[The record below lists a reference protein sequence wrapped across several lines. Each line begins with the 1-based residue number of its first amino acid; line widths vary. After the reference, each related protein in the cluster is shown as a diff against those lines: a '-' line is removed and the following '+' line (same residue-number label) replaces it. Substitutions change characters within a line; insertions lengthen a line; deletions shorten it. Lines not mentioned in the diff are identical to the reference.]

1 MLVFLSAKAIIYR
14 KICIYEKKAVILQR
28 KIDLTMTKH
37 YLHYLTDVMTHQ
49 WNDAALTDYGENHEY
64 TFGELAKE
72 MLRLHILFEL
82 LGIKRGDK
90 IALAG
95 RNCAN
100 WAVAYLAIAAYEGVC
115 VSILQDFTAEDIA
128 HLLEHSDAEL
138 LFVGPYVWKD
148 LQTQKMPKGIKAAL
162 SLTDWSPLYL
172 NDKMSASLNGDAAL
186 NDAVDKAFKAKY
198 PHEIV
203 PEDIHFAADESS
215 LSLINYTS
223 GSTGSPKGVM
233 LNGRS
238 ISNNVEVGMKMLPV
252 DPGQRLVSMLPL
264 AHMFGQV
271 CELLYPLCSGT
282 HIYFL
287 TKSPTPSILLK
298 ALKEVQ
304 PYLVVTVPLVIE
316 KIYKQKLDPTLSKW
330 AIRTFWHVPGIGDF
344 LKSRVK
350 SGLRN
355 AFGGKLRYFICGGA
369 AMNPIV
375 EKCLMD
381 IHFPLSIGYG
391 MTECG
396 PLIGGNP
403 PKYFKARTG
412 GVPVMNMDVKIDNP
426 NEAGIGEILVKG
438 ENVMLGY
445 YKNPDAT
452 NAVFTEDGWM
462 RTGDLGRLDKK
473 KNIYI
478 KGRCK
483 TMFLGAS
490 GQNIYPEEIEDKL
503 NNQEAVGESLIVERE
518 GKLVALVFPDET
530 LTKRMSLEEIQQIM
544 RANLEKLNRLI
555 PSYSKVSNIE
565 VQDKPFEKTP
575 KRSIKRF
582 LYK

>member
-1 MLVFLSAKAIIYR
+1 M
-14 KICIYEKKAVILQR
+14 QR
-28 KIDLTMTKH
+28 KIVSRMNKH
-37 YLHYLTDVMTHQ
+37 YLNYLTDVMSLQ
-49 WNDAALTDYGENHEY
+49 WNDPALTDYNEEHEY
-64 TFGELAKE
+64 TFGELAIE
-72 MLRLHILFEL
+72 ILRLHVLFEQ
-82 LGIKRGDK
+82 LGIKKGDK

-95 RNCAN
+95 SNCAN

-128 HLLEHSDAEL
+128 HLLEHSDSEL

-148 LQTQKMPKGIKAAL
+148 LQNQKMPAKLKAAL
-162 SLTDWSPLYL
+162 SLEDWRPLFAAEGVSVP
-172 NDKMSASLNGDAAL
+172 DSKAWDAAY
-186 NDAVDKAFKAKY
+186 KTKY
-198 PHEIV
+198 PHGIE
-203 PEDIHFAADESS
+203 PEDISFTADPDI

-238 ISNNVEVGMKMLPV
+238 LSNNVEVGMKMLPV

-264 AHMFGQV
+264 AHMFGQI

-298 ALKEVQ
+298 ALKDVQ

-330 AIRTFWHVPGIGDF
+330 AIRSFWNVPIIGDL

-369 AMNPIV
+369 AMNPVV

-412 GVPVMNMDVKIDNP
+412 GVPVMNMEVKIDEP
-426 NEAGIGEILVKG
+426 NQAGIGEILVKG
-438 ENVMLGY
+438 ENVMMGY
-445 YKNPDAT
+445 YKNPEAT
-452 NAVFTEDGWM
+452 AAAFTEDGWL

-503 NNQEAVGESLIVERE
+503 NNQEAVGESLIVERD

-530 LTKRMSLEEIQQIM
+530 LTKRMTLAEIQALM
-544 RANLEKLNRLI
+544 RANLEKLNSLI
-555 PSYSKVSNIE
+555 PSYSRVANIE

>member
-1 MLVFLSAKAIIYR
+1 
-14 KICIYEKKAVILQR
+14 
-28 KIDLTMTKH
+28 MTKH
-37 YLHYLTDVMTHQ
+37 YLNYLTEVMGHQ
-49 WNDAALTDYGENHEY
+49 WNDPALTDYNEDHEY
-64 TFGELAKE
+64 TFGGLAVE
-72 MLRLHILFEL
+72 MLRLHILFEQIGL
-82 LGIKRGDK
+82 KRGDK
-90 IALAG
+90 IAIAG

-100 WAVAYLAIAAYEGVC
+100 WAVAYLAIAAYEGVA

-128 HLLEHSDAEL
+128 HLLEHSDSEL

-148 LQTQKMPKGIKAAL
+148 LQHQAMPEKLKAAV
-162 SLTDWSPLYL
+162 SLVDWSPLYMKEGL
-172 NDKMSASLNGDAAL
+172 RVTGYGLWE
-186 NDAVDKAFKAKY
+186 AVEKAFQAKY
-198 PHEIV
+198 PHTIK
-203 PEDIHFAADESS
+203 PEDVYFSADHEA

-238 ISNNVEVGMKMLPV
+238 LSNNVEIGMKILPV

-271 CELLYPLCSGT
+271 CELLYPLCCGT

-298 ALKEVQ
+298 AMKEVQ

-369 AMNPIV
+369 AMNPVV

-412 GVPVMNMDVKIDNP
+412 GVPVQNMEVKIDEP
-426 NEAGIGEILVKG
+426 NQAGIGEILVKG

-452 NAVFTEDGWM
+452 NAAFTEDGWL

-530 LTKRMSLEEIQQIM
+530 LTKRMTFEEIQAIM
-544 RANLEKLNRLI
+544 KANLEKLNSLI
-555 PSYSKVSNIE
+555 PSYSRVSNIE
-565 VQDKPFEKTP
+565 VQEKPFEHTP

>member
-1 MLVFLSAKAIIYR
+1 M
-14 KICIYEKKAVILQR
+14 KI
-28 KIDLTMTKH
+28 
-37 YLHYLTDVMTHQ
+37 
-49 WNDAALTDYGENHEY
+49 
-64 TFGELAKE
+64 
-72 MLRLHILFEL
+72 
-82 LGIKRGDK
+82 
-90 IALAG
+90 
-95 RNCAN
+95 
-100 WAVAYLAIAAYEGVC
+100 
-115 VSILQDFTAEDIA
+115 
-128 HLLEHSDAEL
+128 
-138 LFVGPYVWKD
+138 
-148 LQTQKMPKGIKAAL
+148 
-162 SLTDWSPLYL
+162 
-172 NDKMSASLNGDAAL
+172 
-186 NDAVDKAFKAKY
+186 
-198 PHEIV
+198 
-203 PEDIHFAADESS
+203 
-215 LSLINYTS
+215 
-223 GSTGSPKGVM
+223 
-233 LNGRS
+233 
-238 ISNNVEVGMKMLPV
+238 LPV
-252 DPGQRLVSMLPL
+252 EPGQRLVSMLPL

-282 HIYFL
+282 HIFFL
-287 TKSPTPSILLK
+287 TKSPTPSSLLK
-298 ALKEVQ
+298 AMKDVQ

-316 KIYKQKLDPTLSKW
+316 KIYKKNLDPTLSKW
-330 AIRTFWHVPGIGDF
+330 AIRTFWHMPGIGSI
-344 LKSRVK
+344 LHARVK
-350 SGLRN
+350 RALKN

-369 AMNPIV
+369 AMNPVV

-403 PKYFKARTG
+403 PKYFKARSG
-412 GVPVMNMDVKIDNP
+412 GAPVTNMEVKIDEP
-426 NEAGIGEILVKG
+426 NKAGIGEILVKG

-452 NAVFTEDGWM
+452 NAVFTQDGWL

-478 KGRCK
+478 KGRSK

-503 NNQEAVGESLIVERE
+503 NNQEAVSESLIVERG

-530 LTKRMSLEEIQQIM
+530 LTKRMTLEEIQQIM

-555 PSYSKVSNIE
+555 PSYSKVADIE

-582 LYK
+582 MYK

>member
-1 MLVFLSAKAIIYR
+1 
-14 KICIYEKKAVILQR
+14 
-28 KIDLTMTKH
+28 MTKH
-37 YLHYLTDVMTHQ
+37 YLHYLTDVMSHQ
-49 WNDAALTDYGENHEY
+49 WNDAALTDYSENHEY
-64 TFGELAKE
+64 TFGELAVE
-72 MLRLHILFEL
+72 MLRLHVLFEQ

-100 WAVAYLAIAAYEGVC
+100 WAVAYLAITSYEGIV
-115 VSILQDFTAEDIA
+115 VSILQDFTAEDIS
-128 HLLEHSDAEL
+128 HLLEHSDSEL
-138 LFVGPYVWKD
+138 LFVGPYVWKE
-148 LQTQKMPKGIKAAL
+148 LQHQKMPAKLKAAL
-162 SLTDWSPLYL
+162 SLEDWRMLYEVEKGTVPTDKEWHT
-172 NDKMSASLNGDAAL
+172 
-186 NDAVDKAFKAKY
+186 AFQSKF
-198 PHEIV
+198 PRGVE
-203 PEDIHFAADESS
+203 PEDIHFAANENS

-238 ISNNVEVGMKMLPV
+238 ISNNIEVGMKILPV
-252 DPGQRLVSMLPL
+252 EPGQRLVSMLPL

-271 CELLYPLCSGT
+271 CELLYPLCCGT

-298 ALKEVQ
+298 AMKDVQ

-316 KIYKQKLDPTLSKW
+316 KIYKKNLDPMLSKW
-330 AIRTFWHVPGIGDF
+330 AIRSFWHVPVIGDII
-344 LKSRVK
+344 KGRVK
-350 SGLRN
+350 KGLRN

-412 GVPVMNMDVKIDNP
+412 GVPVLNMDVKIDQP
-426 NEAGIGEILVKG
+426 NDAGIGEILVKG

-445 YKNPDAT
+445 YKNEEAT

-462 RTGDLGRLDKK
+462 RTGDLGRLDRK

-530 LTKRMSLEEIQQIM
+530 LTKRMSLEEIQTIM
-544 RANLEKLNRLI
+544 KANLEKLNKII
-555 PSYSKVSNIE
+555 PSYSKVANIE

>member
-1 MLVFLSAKAIIYR
+1 
-14 KICIYEKKAVILQR
+14 
-28 KIDLTMTKH
+28 MTKH
-37 YLHYLTDVMTHQ
+37 FLQYLTEVMSHQ
-49 WNDAALTDYGENHEY
+49 WNDPAFTDYGEDHEY
-64 TFGELAKE
+64 TFGALAVE
-72 MLRLHILFEL
+72 MLRLHTLFEQV
-82 LGIKRGDK
+82 GIKRGDK
-90 IALAG
+90 IALCG

-115 VSILQDFTAEDIA
+115 VSILQDFTAEDIT
-128 HLLEHSDAEL
+128 HLLEHSDSEL

-148 LQTQKMPKGIKAAL
+148 LQHQTMPAKIKAAI
-162 SLTDWSPLYL
+162 SLTDWSVLYSGERL
-172 NDKMSASLNGDAAL
+172 AVSGERLW
-186 NDAVDKAFKAKY
+186 DAVEKAFQAKY
-198 PHEIV
+198 PRTIEAEDV
-203 PEDIHFAADESS
+203 YFSADPEPM
-215 LSLINYTS
+215 SLINYTS

-238 ISNNVEVGMKMLPV
+238 LSNNVEVGMKMLPV

-298 ALKEVQ
+298 ALKDVQ

-316 KIYKQKLDPTLSKW
+316 KIYKTKLDPTLSKW
-330 AIRTFWHVPGIGDF
+330 AIRMFWHMPGIGDI
-344 LKSRVK
+344 LKRRVK

-412 GVPVMNMDVKIDNP
+412 GVPVTNMEVKIDNP

-445 YKNPDAT
+445 YKNPEAT
-452 NAVFTEDGWM
+452 NAAFTEDHWL

-473 KNIYI
+473 HNIYI

-530 LTKRMSLEEIQQIM
+530 LTKRMTLEEIQALM

-555 PSYSKVSNIE
+555 PSYSKVANIE

>member
-1 MLVFLSAKAIIYR
+1 
-14 KICIYEKKAVILQR
+14 
-28 KIDLTMTKH
+28 MTKH
-37 YLHYLTDVMTHQ
+37 YLNYLTEVMNHQ
-49 WNDAALTDYGENHEY
+49 WNDAALTDYNENHEY
-64 TFGELAKE
+64 TFGELAIE
-72 MLRLHILFEL
+72 MLRLHMLFEQM
-82 LGIKRGDK
+82 GIKPGDK

-115 VSILQDFTAEDIA
+115 VSILQDFTAEDIS
-128 HLLEHSDAEL
+128 HLLEHSDSEL
-138 LFVGPYVWKD
+138 LFVGPYVWKE
-148 LQTQKMPKGIKAAL
+148 LQHQTLPAKLKAAL
-162 SLTDWSPLYL
+162 SLEDWRTLYIAQGQEVPTKEQI
-172 NDKMSASLNGDAAL
+172 DKL
-186 NDAVDKAFKAKY
+186 FKTKY
-198 PHEIV
+198 PQGIE
-203 PEDIHFAADESS
+203 PEDIYFSADVQK

-238 ISNNVEVGMKMLPV
+238 ISNNIEIGMKILPV
-252 DPGQRLVSMLPL
+252 EPGQRLVSMLPL

-271 CELLYPLCSGT
+271 CELLYPLCAGT

-298 ALKEVQ
+298 ALDEVQ

-316 KIYKQKLDPTLSKW
+316 KIYKTKLDPMLSKRV
-330 AIRTFWHVPGIGDF
+330 IRAFWYTPIISSI

-350 SGLRN
+350 SGLRK

-412 GVPVMNMDVKIDNP
+412 GVPVMGMDVKIDNP

-452 NAVFTEDGWM
+452 NAAFTENGWL

-530 LTKRMSLEEIQQIM
+530 LTKRMSLEQIQELM
-544 RANLEKLNRLI
+544 KANLAKLNSLI

-565 VQDKPFEKTP
+565 VQEKPFEKTP

>member
-1 MLVFLSAKAIIYR
+1 
-14 KICIYEKKAVILQR
+14 
-28 KIDLTMTKH
+28 MTKH
-37 YLHYLTDVMTHQ
+37 YLQYLTEVMEHQ
-49 WNDAALTDYGENHEY
+49 WNDLALSDYNENHEY
-64 TFGELAKE
+64 TFGELAVE
-72 MLRLHILFEL
+72 ILRLHVLFEQ
-82 LGIKRGDK
+82 LGLKRGDK
-90 IALAG
+90 IALCG

-128 HLLEHSDAEL
+128 HLLEHSDSEL

-148 LQTQKMPKGIKAAL
+148 LQNQPLPPKIKAAL
-162 SLTDWSPLYL
+162 SLEDWRPLYER
-172 NDKMSASLNGDAAL
+172 KGSKKE
-186 NDAVDKAFKAKY
+186 KAMHVLTAEDWQEAFQAKY
-198 PHEIV
+198 PRAIE
-203 PEDIHFAADESS
+203 PEDVYFSADPEV

-238 ISNNVEVGMKMLPV
+238 LSNNVEIGMKILPV
-252 DPGQRLVSMLPL
+252 EPGQRLVSMLPL

-298 ALKEVQ
+298 AMKEVQ

-316 KIYKQKLDPTLSKW
+316 KIYKKNLDPTLSKW
-330 AIRTFWHVPGIGDF
+330 AIRTFWHMPPISSI
-344 LKSRVK
+344 LHARVK
-350 SGLRN
+350 SALKN

-369 AMNPIV
+369 AMNPVV

-403 PKYFKARTG
+403 PKYFKARSG
-412 GVPVMNMDVKIDNP
+412 GVPVMNTEVKIDEP
-426 NEAGIGEILVKG
+426 NQAGIGEILVKG

-452 NAVFTEDGWM
+452 NAAFTPDGWL
-462 RTGDLGRLDKK
+462 RTGDLGRLDRKQ
-473 KNIYI
+473 NIYI
-478 KGRCK
+478 KGRNK

-530 LTKRMSLEEIQQIM
+530 LTKRMTKDEILHIM
-544 RANLEKLNRLI
+544 RANLEKLNHLI
-555 PSYSKVSNIE
+555 PSYSKVADIE

>member
-1 MLVFLSAKAIIYR
+1 MSKKSSTFAPQR
-14 KICIYEKKAVILQR
+14 CEDKIGLN
-28 KIDLTMTKH
+28 MTKH
-37 YLHYLTDVMTHQ
+37 FLQYLTEVMSHQ
-49 WNDAALTDYGENHEY
+49 WNDAALTDYNEDHEY
-64 TFGELAKE
+64 TFGELATE
-72 MLRLHILFEL
+72 MVRLHMLFEQ
-82 LGIKRGDK
+82 LGLKRGDK
-90 IALAG
+90 IALCG

-115 VSILQDFTAEDIA
+115 VSILQDFTANDVA
-128 HLLEHSDAEL
+128 HLLDHSDSEL

-148 LQTQKMPKGIKAAL
+148 LQHQKLPAKLKAVVSLENWYILYKGEQLAKSNEEL
-162 SLTDWSPLYL
+162 WE
-172 NDKMSASLNGDAAL
+172 
-186 NDAVDKAFKAKY
+186 AVAEEFETKY
-198 PHEIV
+198 PHGIEAEDV
-203 PEDIHFAADESS
+203 YFSADPEP

-238 ISNNVEVGMKMLPV
+238 LSNNVEVGMKMLPV

-298 ALKEVQ
+298 ALDEVQ

-316 KIYKQKLDPTLSKW
+316 KIYKTKLDPLLSKW
-330 AIRTFWHVPGIGDF
+330 VIRMFWHTPGIGAI
-344 LKSRVK
+344 LKNRVK
-350 SGLRN
+350 TGLRK

-369 AMNPIV
+369 AMNPVV

-403 PKYFKARTG
+403 PRYFKARSG
-412 GVPVMNMDVKIDNP
+412 GVPVMNMDVKIDEP
-426 NEAGIGEILVKG
+426 NKAGIGEILVKG

-445 YKNPDAT
+445 YKNPKAT
-452 NAVFTEDGWM
+452 KAAFTEDGWL
-462 RTGDLGRLDKK
+462 RTGDLGRLDRH

-530 LTKRMSLEEIQQIM
+530 LTKRMTIEQIQAIM
-544 RANLEKLNRLI
+544 KANLQKLNSLI

>member
-1 MLVFLSAKAIIYR
+1 
-14 KICIYEKKAVILQR
+14 
-28 KIDLTMTKH
+28 MTKH
-37 YLHYLTDVMTHQ
+37 YLQYLTEVMDHQ
-49 WNDAALTDYGENHEY
+49 WNDLALSDYNENHEY
-64 TFGELAKE
+64 TFGELAVE
-72 MLRLHILFEL
+72 MLRLQVLFEQ
-82 LGIKRGDK
+82 LGLKRGDK
-90 IALAG
+90 IALCG

-128 HLLEHSDAEL
+128 HLLDHSDSEL

-148 LQTQKMPKGIKAAL
+148 LQLQKMPAKIKAAL
-162 SLTDWSPLYL
+162 SLEDWRPLYERKGNKKENAVHVL
-172 NDKMSASLNGDAAL
+172 TTDEWQEAFLAKHPRALEPEEVYFSAD
-186 NDAVDKAFKAKY
+186 
-198 PHEIV
+198 
-203 PEDIHFAADESS
+203 PET

-238 ISNNVEVGMKMLPV
+238 LSNNVEVGMKMLPV
-252 DPGQRLVSMLPL
+252 EPGQRLVSMLPL

-298 ALKEVQ
+298 AMKEVQ

-316 KIYKQKLDPTLSKW
+316 KIYKKNLDPTLSKW
-330 AIRTFWHVPGIGDF
+330 AIRTFWHMPPISSI
-344 LKSRVK
+344 LHARVK
-350 SGLRN
+350 SALKN

-369 AMNPIV
+369 AMNPVV

-403 PKYFKARTG
+403 PKYFKARSG
-412 GVPVMNMDVKIDNP
+412 GVPVMNMEVKIDEP
-426 NEAGIGEILVKG
+426 NQAGIGEILVKG

-452 NAVFTEDGWM
+452 NAAFTPDGWL
-462 RTGDLGRLDKK
+462 RTGDLGRLDRKQ
-473 KNIYI
+473 NIYI
-478 KGRCK
+478 KGRNK

-530 LTKRMSLEEIQQIM
+530 LTKRMTKDEILHIM
-544 RANLEKLNRLI
+544 RANLEKLNHLI
-555 PSYSKVSNIE
+555 PSYSKVADIE

>member
-1 MLVFLSAKAIIYR
+1 MN
-14 KICIYEKKAVILQR
+14 
-28 KIDLTMTKH
+28 KH
-37 YLHYLTDVMTHQ
+37 YLNYLTDVMSLQ
-49 WNDAALTDYGENHEY
+49 WNDPALTDYNEEHEY
-64 TFGELAKE
+64 TFGELGIE
-72 MLRLHILFEL
+72 MLRLHVLFEQ
-82 LGIKRGDK
+82 LGIKKGDK

-128 HLLEHSDAEL
+128 HLLEHSDSEL
-138 LFVGPYVWKD
+138 LFVGPYVWKE
-148 LQTQKMPKGIKAAL
+148 LQNQKMPAKLKAAL
-162 SLTDWSPLYL
+162 SLEDWRPLFAAEGVSVP
-172 NDKMSASLNGDAAL
+172 DSKAWDAAY
-186 NDAVDKAFKAKY
+186 KAKY
-198 PHEIV
+198 PHGIE
-203 PEDIHFAADESS
+203 PEDVSFTADPDI

-238 ISNNVEVGMKMLPV
+238 LSNNVEVGMKMLPV

-264 AHMFGQV
+264 AHMFGQI

-298 ALKEVQ
+298 AMKDVQ

-330 AIRTFWHVPGIGDF
+330 AIRSFWNVPIIGDL

-369 AMNPIV
+369 AMNPVV

-412 GVPVMNMDVKIDNP
+412 GVPVMNMEVKIDEP
-426 NEAGIGEILVKG
+426 NQAGIGEILVKG
-438 ENVMLGY
+438 ENVMMGY
-445 YKNPDAT
+445 YKNPEAT
-452 NAVFTEDGWM
+452 AAAFTEDGWL

-503 NNQEAVGESLIVERE
+503 NNQEAVGESLIVERD

-530 LTKRMSLEEIQQIM
+530 LTKRMTLAEIQALM
-544 RANLEKLNRLI
+544 RANLEKLNSLI
-555 PSYSKVSNIE
+555 PSYSRVANIE

>member
-1 MLVFLSAKAIIYR
+1 
-14 KICIYEKKAVILQR
+14 
-28 KIDLTMTKH
+28 MTKH
-37 YLHYLTDVMTHQ
+37 YLQYLTEVMDHQ
-49 WNDAALTDYGENHEY
+49 WNDLALSDYNENHEY
-64 TFGELAKE
+64 TFGELAVE
-72 MLRLHILFEL
+72 MLRLQVLFEQ
-82 LGIKRGDK
+82 LGLKRGDK
-90 IALAG
+90 IALCG

-115 VSILQDFTAEDIA
+115 VSILQDFTAEDIT
-128 HLLEHSDAEL
+128 HLLDHSDSEL

-148 LQTQKMPKGIKAAL
+148 LQLQKMPAKIKAVL
-162 SLTDWSPLYL
+162 SLEDWRPLYERKGNKKENAVHVL
-172 NDKMSASLNGDAAL
+172 TTDEWQEAFLAKHPRALEPEEVYFSAD
-186 NDAVDKAFKAKY
+186 
-198 PHEIV
+198 
-203 PEDIHFAADESS
+203 PET

-238 ISNNVEVGMKMLPV
+238 LSNNVEVGMKMLPV
-252 DPGQRLVSMLPL
+252 EPGQRLVSMLPL

-298 ALKEVQ
+298 AMKEVQ

-316 KIYKQKLDPTLSKW
+316 KIYKKNLDPTLSKW
-330 AIRTFWHVPGIGDF
+330 AIRTFWHMPPISSI
-344 LKSRVK
+344 LRARVK
-350 SGLRN
+350 SALKN

-369 AMNPIV
+369 AMNPVV

-403 PKYFKARTG
+403 PKYFKARSG
-412 GVPVMNMDVKIDNP
+412 GVPVMNMEVKIDEP
-426 NEAGIGEILVKG
+426 NQAGIGEILVKG

-452 NAVFTEDGWM
+452 NAAFTPDGWL
-462 RTGDLGRLDKK
+462 RTGDLGRLDRKQ
-473 KNIYI
+473 NIYI
-478 KGRCK
+478 KGRSK

-530 LTKRMSLEEIQQIM
+530 LTKRMTKDEILHIM
-544 RANLEKLNRLI
+544 RANLEKLNHLI
-555 PSYSKVSNIE
+555 PSYSKVADIE

>member
-1 MLVFLSAKAIIYR
+1 
-14 KICIYEKKAVILQR
+14 
-28 KIDLTMTKH
+28 MTKH
-37 YLHYLTDVMTHQ
+37 YLQYLTEVMDHQ
-49 WNDAALTDYGENHEY
+49 WNDLALSDYNENHEY
-64 TFGELAKE
+64 TFGELAVE
-72 MLRLHILFEL
+72 MLRLHVLFEQ
-82 LGIKRGDK
+82 LGLKRGDK
-90 IALAG
+90 IALCG

-115 VSILQDFTAEDIA
+115 VSILQDFTAEDIT
-128 HLLEHSDAEL
+128 HLLDHSDSEL

-148 LQTQKMPKGIKAAL
+148 LQLQKMPAKIKAAL
-162 SLTDWSPLYL
+162 SLEDWRPLYERKGNKKENAVHVL
-172 NDKMSASLNGDAAL
+172 TTDEWQEAFLAKHPRALEPEEVYFSAD
-186 NDAVDKAFKAKY
+186 
-198 PHEIV
+198 
-203 PEDIHFAADESS
+203 PET

-238 ISNNVEVGMKMLPV
+238 LSNNVEIGMKMLPV
-252 DPGQRLVSMLPL
+252 EPGQRLVSMLPL

-298 ALKEVQ
+298 AMKEVQ

-316 KIYKQKLDPTLSKW
+316 KIYKKNLDPTLSKW
-330 AIRTFWHVPGIGDF
+330 AIRTFWHMPLIGSI
-344 LKSRVK
+344 LHARVK
-350 SGLRN
+350 SALKN

-369 AMNPIV
+369 AMNPVV

-403 PKYFKARTG
+403 PKYFKARSG
-412 GVPVMNMDVKIDNP
+412 GVPVMNMEVKIDEP
-426 NEAGIGEILVKG
+426 NQAGIGEILVKG

-452 NAVFTEDGWM
+452 NAAFTPDGWL
-462 RTGDLGRLDKK
+462 RTGDLGRLDRKQ
-473 KNIYI
+473 NIYI
-478 KGRCK
+478 KGRNK

-530 LTKRMSLEEIQQIM
+530 LTKRMTKDEILHIM
-544 RANLEKLNRLI
+544 RANLEKLNHLI
-555 PSYSKVSNIE
+555 PSYSKVADIE

>member
-1 MLVFLSAKAIIYR
+1 
-14 KICIYEKKAVILQR
+14 
-28 KIDLTMTKH
+28 
-37 YLHYLTDVMTHQ
+37 MTHQ
-49 WNDAALTDYGENHEY
+49 WNDAALTDYNENHEY
-64 TFGELAKE
+64 TFGELAVE
-72 MLRLHILFEL
+72 ILRLHVLFEQM
-82 LGIKRGDK
+82 GIKRGDK

-100 WAVAYLAIAAYEGVC
+100 WAVVYLALASYEAVC
-115 VSILQDFTAEDIA
+115 VSILQDFTAEDISR
-128 HLLEHSDAEL
+128 LLDHSDSDL

-148 LQTQKMPKGIKAAL
+148 LQNQPLPERLKAAF
-162 SLTDWSPLYL
+162 SLTDWQTLYTKEGVSVPDS
-172 NDKMSASLNGDAAL
+172 NAWEA
-186 NDAVDKAFKAKY
+186 AFKAKY
-198 PHEIV
+198 PRTIE
-203 PEDIHFAADESS
+203 PEDIYFSADPEK

-298 ALKEVQ
+298 ALKDVQ

-316 KIYKQKLDPTLSKW
+316 KIYKKNLDPTLSKW
-330 AIRTFWHVPGIGDF
+330 AIRTFWHVPGIGDI

-350 SGLRN
+350 KGLRN
-355 AFGGKLRYFICGGA
+355 AFGGRLRYFICGGA
-369 AMNPIV
+369 AMNPVV

-412 GVPVMNMDVKIDNP
+412 GVPVMNMEVKIDNP

-445 YKNPDAT
+445 YKNPEAT
-452 NAVFTEDGWM
+452 NAVFAEDGWM

-473 KNIYI
+473 NNIYI

-530 LTKRMSLEEIQQIM
+530 LTKRMSLEQIQDLM
-544 RANLEKLNRLI
+544 KANLEKLNHLI

-565 VQDKPFEKTP
+565 VQDKPFEHTP
-575 KRSIKRF
+575 KKSIKRF

>member
-1 MLVFLSAKAIIYR
+1 
-14 KICIYEKKAVILQR
+14 
-28 KIDLTMTKH
+28 MTKH
-37 YLHYLTDVMTHQ
+37 YLQYLTEVMEHQ
-49 WNDAALTDYGENHEY
+49 WNDLALSDYNENHEY
-64 TFGELAKE
+64 TFGELAVE
-72 MLRLHILFEL
+72 ILRLHVLFEQ
-82 LGIKRGDK
+82 LGLKRGDK
-90 IALAG
+90 IALCG

-115 VSILQDFTAEDIA
+115 VSILQDFTAVDIA
-128 HLLEHSDAEL
+128 HLLEHSDSEL

-148 LQTQKMPKGIKAAL
+148 LQNQPLPPKIKAAL
-162 SLTDWSPLYL
+162 SLEDWRPLYER
-172 NDKMSASLNGDAAL
+172 KGSKKEK
-186 NDAVDKAFKAKY
+186 AVHVLTTEEWQEAFQVKY
-198 PHEIV
+198 PRAIE
-203 PEDIHFAADESS
+203 PEDVYFSADPEV

-238 ISNNVEVGMKMLPV
+238 LSNNVEIGMKILPV
-252 DPGQRLVSMLPL
+252 EPGQRLVSMLPL

-298 ALKEVQ
+298 AMKEVQ

-316 KIYKQKLDPTLSKW
+316 KIYKKNLDPTLSKW
-330 AIRTFWHVPGIGDF
+330 AIRTFWHMPPISSI
-344 LKSRVK
+344 LHARVK
-350 SGLRN
+350 SALKN

-369 AMNPIV
+369 AMNPVV

-403 PKYFKARTG
+403 PKYFKARSG
-412 GVPVMNMDVKIDNP
+412 GAPVMNMEVKIDEP
-426 NEAGIGEILVKG
+426 NQAGIGEILVKG

-452 NAVFTEDGWM
+452 NAAFTPDGWL
-462 RTGDLGRLDKK
+462 RTGDLGRLDRKQ
-473 KNIYI
+473 NIYI
-478 KGRCK
+478 KGRNK

-518 GKLVALVFPDET
+518 GKLIALVFPDET
-530 LTKRMSLEEIQQIM
+530 LTKRMTKDEILHIM
-544 RANLEKLNRLI
+544 RANLEKLNHLI
-555 PSYSKVSNIE
+555 PSYSKVADIE

>member
-1 MLVFLSAKAIIYR
+1 
-14 KICIYEKKAVILQR
+14 
-28 KIDLTMTKH
+28 MTKH
-37 YLHYLTDVMTHQ
+37 YLQYLTEVMEHQ
-49 WNDAALTDYGENHEY
+49 WNDLALSDYNENHEY
-64 TFGELAKE
+64 TFGELAVE
-72 MLRLHILFEL
+72 ILRLHVLFEQ
-82 LGIKRGDK
+82 LGLKRGDK
-90 IALAG
+90 IALCG

-115 VSILQDFTAEDIA
+115 VSILQDFTAVDIA
-128 HLLEHSDAEL
+128 HLLEHSDSEL

-148 LQTQKMPKGIKAAL
+148 LQNQPLPPKIKAAL
-162 SLTDWSPLYL
+162 SLEDWRPLYERK
-172 NDKMSASLNGDAAL
+172 DSKKEE
-186 NDAVDKAFKAKY
+186 AVHVLTAEEWQEAFQAKY
-198 PHEIV
+198 PRAIE
-203 PEDIHFAADESS
+203 PEDVYFSADPEV

-238 ISNNVEVGMKMLPV
+238 LSNNVEIGMKILPV
-252 DPGQRLVSMLPL
+252 EPGQRLVSMLPL

-298 ALKEVQ
+298 AMKEVQ

-316 KIYKQKLDPTLSKW
+316 KIYKKNLDPTLSKW
-330 AIRTFWHVPGIGDF
+330 AIRTFWHMPPISSI
-344 LKSRVK
+344 LHARVK
-350 SGLRN
+350 SALKN

-369 AMNPIV
+369 AMNPVV

-403 PKYFKARTG
+403 PKYFKARSG
-412 GVPVMNMDVKIDNP
+412 GAPVMNMEVKIDEP
-426 NEAGIGEILVKG
+426 NQAGIGEILVKG

-452 NAVFTEDGWM
+452 NAAFTPDGWL
-462 RTGDLGRLDKK
+462 RTGDLGRLDRKQ
-473 KNIYI
+473 NIYI
-478 KGRCK
+478 KGRNK

-518 GKLVALVFPDET
+518 GKLIALVFPDET
-530 LTKRMSLEEIQQIM
+530 LTKRMTKDEILHIM
-544 RANLEKLNRLI
+544 RANLEKLNHLI
-555 PSYSKVSNIE
+555 PSYSKVADIE

>member
-1 MLVFLSAKAIIYR
+1 MK
-14 KICIYEKKAVILQR
+14 Q
-28 KIDLTMTKH
+28 H
-37 YLHYLTDVMTHQ
+37 YLHYLTEVMEHQ
-49 WNDAALTDYGENHEY
+49 WNDPALTDYNEDHEY
-64 TFGELAKE
+64 TFGQLAE
-72 MLRLHILFEL
+72 QMLRLHVLFDQ
-82 LGIKRGDK
+82 LGLKRGDK

-100 WAVAYLAIAAYEGVC
+100 WAVAYLSIAAYEGVC

-128 HLLEHSDAEL
+128 HLLEHSDSEL

-148 LQTQKMPKGIKAAL
+148 LQHQPMPAKLKVAL
-162 SLTDWSPLYL
+162 SLEDWRLLYTGEGMNGLTDEGL
-172 NDKMSASLNGDAAL
+172 AEACE
-186 NDAVDKAFKAKY
+186 KAFHTKY
-198 PHEIV
+198 PHPLT
-203 PEDIHFAADESS
+203 PEDIHFAADENR

-233 LNGRS
+233 LNGKS
-238 ISNNVEVGMKMLPV
+238 LSNNVEIGMKILPV
-252 DPGQRLVSMLPL
+252 EPGQRVVSMLPL

-271 CELLYPLCSGT
+271 CELLYPLCCGT

-298 ALKEVQ
+298 AMKEVQ

-316 KIYKQKLDPTLSKW
+316 KIYKKNLDPTLSKW
-330 AIRTFWHVPGIGDF
+330 AIRTFWHIPGIGSLLHRRVRSA
-344 LKSRVK
+344 LKS
-350 SGLRN
+350 

-369 AMNPIV
+369 AMNPVV

-403 PKYFKARTG
+403 PKYFKARSG
-412 GVPVMNMDVKIDNP
+412 GVPVLNMDVKIDEP
-426 NEAGIGEILVKG
+426 NAAGIGEILVKG
-438 ENVMLGY
+438 ENVMMGY

-452 NAVFTEDGWM
+452 NAVFTEDGWL

-503 NNQEAVGESLIVERE
+503 NNQEAVSESLIVERE

-530 LTKRMSLEEIQQIM
+530 LTKRMTPDQILQIM
-544 RANLEKLNRLI
+544 KANLAKLNNLI
-555 PSYSKVSNIE
+555 PGYSKVADIE
-565 VQDKPFEKTP
+565 VQDKPFEHTP

>member
-1 MLVFLSAKAIIYR
+1 M
-14 KICIYEKKAVILQR
+14 QN
-28 KIDLTMTKH
+28 H
-37 YLHYLTDVMTHQ
+37 YLHYLTNVMSHQ
-49 WNDAALTDYGENHEY
+49 WSDPALTDYGEDHEY
-64 TFGELAKE
+64 SFGGLAVE
-72 MLRLHILFEL
+72 MLRLHTLFEQ

-100 WAVAYLAIAAYEGVC
+100 WAVAYLAVAAYEGVV

-128 HLLEHSDAEL
+128 HLLDHSDSEM
-138 LFVGPYVWKD
+138 LFVGPYVWKE
-148 LQTQKMPKGIKAAL
+148 LQKQTMPARLKAAI
-162 SLTDWSPLYL
+162 SLEDWEILYHNEKTQVPSTEEL
-172 NDKMSASLNGDAAL
+172 EA
-186 NDAVDKAFKAKY
+186 AFKTKY
-198 PHEIV
+198 PHGVE
-203 PEDIHFAADESS
+203 PENVHFSADPDA
-215 LSLINYTS
+215 LALINYTS

-233 LNGRS
+233 LNGRA
-238 ISNNVEVGMKMLPV
+238 ISNNIEIGMKILPV

-298 ALKEVQ
+298 ALKDVQ

-316 KIYKQKLDPTLSKW
+316 KIYKKNLDPMLSKW
-330 AIRTFWHVPGIGDF
+330 VIRMFWHTPIIGAI

-369 AMNPIV
+369 AINPIV

-391 MTECG
+391 MTECA

-403 PKYFKARTG
+403 PKYFKARSG
-412 GVPVMNMDVKIDNP
+412 GAPVMNMEVKIDNP

-438 ENVMLGY
+438 ENVMMGY
-445 YKNPDAT
+445 YKNPEAT
-452 NAVFTEDGWM
+452 KAVFTEDGWM

-518 GKLVALVFPDET
+518 GKLIALVFPDET
-530 LTKRMSLEEIQQIM
+530 LTKRMTLDEIQAIM
-544 RANLEKLNRLI
+544 KANLEKLNHLI

-575 KRSIKRF
+575 KKSIKRF

>member
-1 MLVFLSAKAIIYR
+1 
-14 KICIYEKKAVILQR
+14 
-28 KIDLTMTKH
+28 MTKH
-37 YLHYLTDVMTHQ
+37 YLQYLTEVMEHQ
-49 WNDAALTDYGENHEY
+49 WNDLALSDYNENHEY
-64 TFGELAKE
+64 TFGELAVE
-72 MLRLHILFEL
+72 MLRLHVLFEQ
-82 LGIKRGDK
+82 LGLKRGDK
-90 IALAG
+90 IALCG

-115 VSILQDFTAEDIA
+115 VSILQDFTAVDIA
-128 HLLEHSDAEL
+128 HLLEHSDSEL

-148 LQTQKMPKGIKAAL
+148 LQNQPLPPKIKAAL
-162 SLTDWSPLYL
+162 SLEDWRPLYERK
-172 NDKMSASLNGDAAL
+172 DSKKEK
-186 NDAVDKAFKAKY
+186 AVHVLTAEEWQEAFQAKY
-198 PHEIV
+198 PRAIE
-203 PEDIHFAADESS
+203 PEDVYFSADPEV

-238 ISNNVEVGMKMLPV
+238 LSNNVEIGMKILPV
-252 DPGQRLVSMLPL
+252 EPGQHLVSMLPL

-298 ALKEVQ
+298 AMKEVQ

-316 KIYKQKLDPTLSKW
+316 KIYKKNLDPTLSKW
-330 AIRTFWHVPGIGDF
+330 AIRTFWHMPPISSI
-344 LKSRVK
+344 LHARVK
-350 SGLRN
+350 SALKN

-369 AMNPIV
+369 AMNPVV

-403 PKYFKARTG
+403 PKYFKARSG
-412 GVPVMNMDVKIDNP
+412 GAPVMNMEVKIDEP
-426 NEAGIGEILVKG
+426 NQAGIGEILVKG

-452 NAVFTEDGWM
+452 NAAFTPDGWL
-462 RTGDLGRLDKK
+462 RTGDLGRLDRKQ
-473 KNIYI
+473 NIYI
-478 KGRCK
+478 RGRNK

-518 GKLVALVFPDET
+518 GKLIALVFPDET
-530 LTKRMSLEEIQQIM
+530 LTKRMTKDEILHIM
-544 RANLEKLNRLI
+544 RANLEKLNHLI
-555 PSYSKVSNIE
+555 PSYSKVADIE

>member
-1 MLVFLSAKAIIYR
+1 
-14 KICIYEKKAVILQR
+14 
-28 KIDLTMTKH
+28 MTRH
-37 YLHYLTDVMTHQ
+37 YLQYLTEVMEHQ
-49 WNDAALTDYGENHEY
+49 WNDLALSDYNENHEY
-64 TFGELAKE
+64 TFGELAVE
-72 MLRLHILFEL
+72 ILRLHVLFEQ
-82 LGIKRGDK
+82 LGLKRGDK
-90 IALAG
+90 IALCG

-115 VSILQDFTAEDIA
+115 VSILQDFTAVDIA
-128 HLLEHSDAEL
+128 HLLEHSDSEL

-148 LQTQKMPKGIKAAL
+148 LQNQPLPPKIKAAL
-162 SLTDWSPLYL
+162 SLEDWRPLYERKGSKKE
-172 NDKMSASLNGDAAL
+172 N
-186 NDAVDKAFKAKY
+186 AVHVLTTEEWQEAFQAKY
-198 PHEIV
+198 PRAIE
-203 PEDIHFAADESS
+203 PEDVYFSADPEV

-238 ISNNVEVGMKMLPV
+238 LSNNVEIGMKILPV
-252 DPGQRLVSMLPL
+252 EPGQRLVSMLPL

-298 ALKEVQ
+298 AMKEVQ

-316 KIYKQKLDPTLSKW
+316 KIYKKNLDPTLSKW
-330 AIRTFWHVPGIGDF
+330 AIRTFWHMPPISSI
-344 LKSRVK
+344 LHARVK
-350 SGLRN
+350 SALKN

-369 AMNPIV
+369 AMNPVV

-403 PKYFKARTG
+403 PKYFKARSG
-412 GVPVMNMDVKIDNP
+412 GAPVMNMEVKIDEP
-426 NEAGIGEILVKG
+426 NQAGIGEILVKG

-452 NAVFTEDGWM
+452 NAAFTPDGWL
-462 RTGDLGRLDKK
+462 RTGDLGRLDRKQ
-473 KNIYI
+473 NIYI
-478 KGRCK
+478 KGRNK

-518 GKLVALVFPDET
+518 GKLIALVFPDET
-530 LTKRMSLEEIQQIM
+530 LTKRMTKDEILHIM
-544 RANLEKLNRLI
+544 RANLEKLNHLI
-555 PSYSKVSNIE
+555 PSYSKVADIE

>member
-1 MLVFLSAKAIIYR
+1 
-14 KICIYEKKAVILQR
+14 
-28 KIDLTMTKH
+28 MTKH
-37 YLHYLTDVMTHQ
+37 FLQYLTEVMSHQ
-49 WNDAALTDYGENHEY
+49 WNDAALTDYNENHEY
-64 TFGELAKE
+64 TFGELAVE
-72 MLRLHILFEL
+72 ILRLHVLFEQ

-90 IALAG
+90 IALCD

-100 WAVAYLAIAAYEGVC
+100 WAVAYLSIAAYEGVC

-128 HLLEHSDAEL
+128 HLLEHSDGEM

-148 LQTQKMPKGIKAAL
+148 LQHQKLPKKLKAAIAL
-162 SLTDWSPLYL
+162 EDWRLLY
-172 NDKMSASLNGDAAL
+172 SNGSVDEGISGL
-186 NDAVDKAFKAKY
+186 VDKAFKAKY
-198 PHEIV
+198 PRPVE
-203 PEDIHFAADESS
+203 PEDIYFSADPEK

-238 ISNNVEVGMKMLPV
+238 LSNNVEVGMKMLPV

-298 ALKEVQ
+298 ALNDVQ

-316 KIYKQKLDPTLSKW
+316 KIYKKNLDPLLSKW
-330 AIRTFWHVPGIGDF
+330 VIRMFWHVPGIGDI

-403 PKYFKARTG
+403 PKYFKARSG
-412 GVPVMNMDVKIDNP
+412 GVPVMNMDVKIDEP
-426 NEAGIGEILVKG
+426 NKAGIGEILVKG

-445 YKNPDAT
+445 YKNPKAT
-452 NAVFTEDGWM
+452 NAAFTEDGWL
-462 RTGDLGRLDKK
+462 RTGDLGRLDRK

-530 LTKRMSLEEIQQIM
+530 LTKRMTLEEIQKIM
-544 RANLEKLNRLI
+544 KANLQKLNSLI
-555 PSYSKVSNIE
+555 PSYSKVADIE
-565 VQDKPFEKTP
+565 VQEKPFEHTP

>member
-1 MLVFLSAKAIIYR
+1 
-14 KICIYEKKAVILQR
+14 
-28 KIDLTMTKH
+28 MTYH
-37 YLHYLTDVMTHQ
+37 YLHYLTDIMAHQ
-49 WNDAALTDYGENHEY
+49 WNDLALTDYNEDHDY
-64 TFGELAKE
+64 TFGELAVE
-72 MLRLHILFEL
+72 MLRLHVLFEQ
-82 LGIKRGDK
+82 LGIKSGAK

-100 WAVAYLAIAAYEGVC
+100 WAVSYLAISSYEGVV
-115 VSILQDFTAEDIA
+115 VSILQDFTADDIA
-128 HLLEHSDAEL
+128 HLLDHSDSEL
-138 LFVGPYVWKD
+138 LFVGPYVWKE
-148 LQTQKMPKGIKAAL
+148 LQNQTMPAKLKAVISLANWSLLYSSDQMKG
-162 SLTDWSPLYL
+162 LTEKGL
-172 NDKMSASLNGDAAL
+172 KTM
-186 NDAVDKAFKAKY
+186 VDKAFKTKF
-198 PHEIV
+198 PHGIE
-203 PEDIHFAADESS
+203 PEDIHFAADENK
-215 LSLINYTS
+215 LALINYTS

-238 ISNNVEVGMKMLPV
+238 ISNNIEIGKKILPV
-252 DPGQRLVSMLPL
+252 EPGQRVVSMLPL

-271 CELLYPLCSGT
+271 CELLYPLCCGT

-298 ALKEVQ
+298 AMKDVQ
-304 PYLVVTVPLVIE
+304 PYLVVTVPLVVE
-316 KIYKQKLDPTLSKW
+316 KIYKKNLDPLLSKW
-330 AIRTFWHVPGIGDF
+330 AIRSFWHVPIIGDII
-344 LKSRVK
+344 KGRVK
-350 SGLRN
+350 KGLRS
-355 AFGGKLRYFICGGA
+355 AFGGHVRYFICGGA

-412 GVPVMNMDVKIDNP
+412 GVPVMNMEVKIDQP

-438 ENVMLGY
+438 ENVMMGY
-445 YKNPDAT
+445 YKNEEAT
-452 NAVFTEDGWM
+452 QAVFTEDGWM
-462 RTGDLGRLDKK
+462 RTGDLGRLDHK

-530 LTKRMSLEEIQQIM
+530 LTKRMNLEEIQTLM
-544 RANLEKLNRLI
+544 KANLQKLNSLI

-575 KRSIKRF
+575 KKSIKRF

>member
-1 MLVFLSAKAIIYR
+1 
-14 KICIYEKKAVILQR
+14 
-28 KIDLTMTKH
+28 MTKH
-37 YLHYLTDVMTHQ
+37 YLDYLTEVMSHQ
-49 WNDAALTDYGENHEY
+49 WNDAALTDYNEDHEY
-64 TFGELAKE
+64 TFGELATQ
-72 MLRLHILFEL
+72 MLRLQELFAL
-82 LGIKRGDK
+82 YGIKPGDK
-90 IALAG
+90 IALCG

-100 WAVAYLAIAAYEGVC
+100 WAVAYLSIAAYQGVC
-115 VSILQDFTAEDIA
+115 VSILQDFTAEDVA
-128 HLLEHSDAEL
+128 HLLEHSDSEL
-138 LFVGPYVWKD
+138 LFVGPYVWKE
-148 LQTQKMPKGIKAAL
+148 LQNQTMPEQMRVVL
-162 SLTDWSPLYL
+162 SLEDWRPLYTA
-172 NDKMSASLNGDAAL
+172 KAVKAIDAKAW
-186 NDAVDKAFKAKY
+186 DKAFLAKY
-198 PHEIV
+198 PKPLE
-203 PEDIHFAADESS
+203 PEDVHFTADPDA

-238 ISNNVEVGMKMLPV
+238 LSNNVEVGLRILPV

-271 CELLYPLCSGT
+271 CELLYPLSAGT

-316 KIYKQKLDPTLSKW
+316 KIYKTKLDPTLSKW
-330 AIRTFWHVPGIGDF
+330 AIRMFWHTPMIGSI

-350 SGLRN
+350 SGLRS

-403 PKYFKARTG
+403 PKYFKARSG
-412 GVPVMNMDVKIDNP
+412 GVPVQNMEVKIDEP
-426 NEAGIGEILVKG
+426 NQAGIGEILVKG
-438 ENVMLGY
+438 ENVMMGY
-445 YKNPDAT
+445 YKNQEAT
-452 NAVFTEDGWM
+452 NAAFTKDGWL

-530 LTKRMSLEEIQQIM
+530 LTKRMTLDEIQAIM
-544 RANLEKLNRLI
+544 KANLEKLNKLI

>member
-1 MLVFLSAKAIIYR
+1 M
-14 KICIYEKKAVILQR
+14 Q
-28 KIDLTMTKH
+28 KH
-37 YLHYLTDVMTHQ
+37 YLHYLTNVMTHQ

-64 TFGELAKE
+64 SFGGLATE
-72 MLRLHILFEL
+72 MLRLHELFKL

-100 WAVAYLAIAAYEGVC
+100 WAVAYLAITAYEGVV
-115 VSILQDFTAEDIA
+115 VSILQDFTPEDIA
-128 HLLEHSDAEL
+128 HLLDHSDSDL
-138 LFVGPYVWKD
+138 LFVGPYVWKE
-148 LQTQKMPKGIKAAL
+148 LQHQTLPKRLKAVL
-162 SLTDWSPLYL
+162 SLENWRMLYM
-172 NDKMSASLNGDAAL
+172 NDAMSAALNGDASL
-186 NDAVDKAFKAKY
+186 NDAVDKAFQAKY
-198 PHEIV
+198 PHGV
-203 PEDIHFAADESS
+203 GPEDVHFAADENA

-238 ISNNVEVGMKMLPV
+238 ISNNIEVGMKILPV

-271 CELLYPLCSGT
+271 CELLYPLCCGT

-330 AIRTFWHVPGIGDF
+330 AIRMFWHTPIIGAI

-350 SGLRN
+350 SGLRS

-445 YKNPDAT
+445 YKNEEAT
-452 NAVFTEDGWM
+452 KAVFTEDGWM
-462 RTGDLGRLDKK
+462 RTGDLGRLDRK

-530 LTKRMSLEEIQQIM
+530 LTKRMTPEEILQIM
-544 RANLEKLNRLI
+544 KANLAKLNSLI

-565 VQDKPFEKTP
+565 VQDKPFQKTP

>member
-1 MLVFLSAKAIIYR
+1 MK
-14 KICIYEKKAVILQR
+14 EE
-28 KIDLTMTKH
+28 
-37 YLHYLTDVMTHQ
+37 
-49 WNDAALTDYGENHEY
+49 WN
-64 TFGELAKE
+64 
-72 MLRLHILFEL
+72 
-82 LGIKRGDK
+82 
-90 IALAG
+90 
-95 RNCAN
+95 
-100 WAVAYLAIAAYEGVC
+100 
-115 VSILQDFTAEDIA
+115 
-128 HLLEHSDAEL
+128 
-138 LFVGPYVWKD
+138 
-148 LQTQKMPKGIKAAL
+148 
-162 SLTDWSPLYL
+162 
-172 NDKMSASLNGDAAL
+172 
-186 NDAVDKAFKAKY
+186 KAFQAKY
-198 PHEIV
+198 PKGV
-203 PEDIHFAADESS
+203 APEQAQFSADPDT
-215 LSLINYTS
+215 LCLINYTS

-238 ISNNVEVGMKMLPV
+238 LSNNVEVGMKMLPV

-271 CELLYPLCSGT
+271 CELLYPLSCGT

-298 ALKEVQ
+298 AMDEVQ

-316 KIYKQKLDPTLSKW
+316 KIYKKKLDPTLSKW
-330 AIRTFWHVPGIGDF
+330 AIRMFWHTPFFGRF
-344 LKSRVK
+344 LKHRVK

-369 AMNPIV
+369 AMNPVV
-375 EKCLMD
+375 EECLMD

-412 GVPVMNMDVKIDNP
+412 GVPVMNMEAKIDKP

-445 YKNPDAT
+445 YKNPEAT
-452 NAVFTEDGWM
+452 KAAFTKDGWL
-462 RTGDLGRLDKK
+462 RTGDLGRMDKRH
-473 KNIYI
+473 NIYI

-530 LTKRMSLEEIQQIM
+530 LTKRMTLEEVQAIM
-544 RANLEKLNRLI
+544 KANLEKLNKLI

-565 VQDKPFEKTP
+565 VQEKPFEHTP
-575 KRSIKRF
+575 KKSIKRF